1 MMKATSSFKLKK
13 ETKRMIATVDIDRRH
28 LIKNMM
34 ISAQLA
40 FEQAKRESLKQNRN
54 KNGGGDE

>member
-1 MMKATSSFKLKK
+1 MKASSSFKLKK
-13 ETKRMIATVDIDRRH
+13 ETKRVLASVDSDRRH

-40 FEQAKRESLKQNRN
+40 FEQAKRDSIKSNRN
-54 KNGGGDE
+54 NNGGGDE

>member
-1 MMKATSSFKLKK
+1 MKASSSFKLKK
-13 ETKRMIATVDIDRRH
+13 ETKRVLATVDPDRRH

-40 FEQAKRESLKQNRN
+40 FEQAKRETLKQNRTN
-54 KNGGGDE
+54 NGGGDE

>member
-1 MMKATSSFKLKK
+1 MKASSSFKLKK
-13 ETKRMIATVDIDRRH
+13 ESKRMLAAVDLDRRH

-40 FEQAKRESLKQNRN
+40 FEQAKRESLKSNRKN
-54 KNGGGDE
+54 NGGGDE

>member
-1 MMKATSSFKLKK
+1 MKATSSFKLKK
-13 ETKRMIATVDIDRRH
+13 ETKRVLASVDLDRRH

-40 FEQAKRESLKQNRN
+40 FEQAKRDSIKSNRN
-54 KNGGGDE
+54 NNGSGDE